1 MNKPMTTRD
10 LFNKICNILKEK
22 GRLPDILEYGSAA
35 SNPVPVTTYEY
46 ELGSKLAYG
55 GNEGIYLDI
64 WMEYSSGR
72 EESRQKLG
80 VFKTL
85 YESADAMR
93 LWGRWF
99 YRNEIGCKCIG
110 ACKVDGNGRTIELQR
125 EFGVGDGYSR
135 TGMHFRS
142 IGILVLCSRALRYRV
157 YRKRFVKECEEQQ
170 GCQNER
176 TSVIQTKLYD

>member
-1 MNKPMTTRD
+1 MKACRYNGVGKMRKSVFGLTLHTKP
-10 LFNKICNILKEK
+10 LLVES
-22 GRLPDILEYGSAA
+22 GSTA
-35 SNPVPVTTYEY
+35 
-46 ELGSKLAYG
+46 G
-55 GNEGIYLDI
+55 
-64 WMEYSSGR
+64 
-72 EESRQKLG
+72 
-80 VFKTL
+80 
-85 YESADAMR
+85 
-93 LWGRWF
+93 WGRWF
-99 YRNEIGCKCIG
+99 YRNEIGCKCIR

-176 TSVIQTKLYD
+176 TVCDTDETI